1 MPIPFVVLSLGRTSR
16 YVFSAHAR
24 GVASCC
30 SATFRL
36 THPRRRRPRWSRSP
50 SFSLVLERFLKNR
63 NCEPQLLQRNQ
74 FIYCIETL
82 NEPESELERNR
93 NHLST
98 IFHAGKQGTV
108 ARRAAAANSSDD
120 LRCHKGQRKLL
131 ITIMKGILTNLQS
144 ASGSLSHIF
153 SLLVPNR

>member
-1 MPIPFVVLSLGRTSR
+1 MLPAAAMPTPFVVLSLGRTSR

-63 NCEPQLLQRNQ
+63 NCEPRFLQRNR
-74 FIYCIETL
+74 FIYCIKAPK
-82 NEPESELERNR
+82 EPESELERNR

-98 IFHAGKQGTV
+98 KREIDTLDGRIPCESPSGIQGPPSPRP
-108 ARRAAAANSSDD
+108 AEKREY
-120 LRCHKGQRKLL
+120 
-131 ITIMKGILTNLQS
+131 LQS
-144 ASGSLSHIF
+144 ALARLNEKKGFLT
-153 SLLVPNR
+153 LG